1 MPSVTE
7 RTLKD
12 GSRVYEIR
20 VARGRDPVTG
30 KQLTPYTTRY
40 KPPEGWS
47 AKKAMK
53 QAQVEAA
60 AFEARC
66 KAGEVMTKAERKTYE
81 QEQIR
86 IAEQAKREEASKL
99 TFSSYVEL
107 FLKESTISR
116 SDGTLLNYRNVFRR
130 ATSFFGEYKM
140 EEITPVIVRAYI
152 TELQANGV
160 SERNGAPLSYNTVA
174 KHYNVLHTFFEAAVT
189 DEIIEFSPML
199 RMKKPKPK
207 KDDIKM
213 ESKALTLDQ
222 SKRLIECLKN
232 EPLMWRALV
241 MLLLDSGCRRGEA
254 VALRWDDVDLKTG
267 YTQVKGNAQYTVE
280 KGKYIT
286 TPKSGKGRM
295 VILNQPVIAILKE
308 WKREQTK
315 WLLSMGLPHTGF
327 IFTQDD
333 GEMLNPNA
341 PTKYLSKFGKKYNFP
356 GLHPHTLRHTMATV
370 SIANG
375 ADVVSISK
383 KLGHA
388 APSITLNIYSH
399 ANQEAQLRANKS
411 LEMALYKNA

>member
-66 KAGEVMTKAERKTYE
+66 KAGEVMTKAERKIYE

-140 EEITPVIVRAYI
+140 EEITPVIVRSYI

-189 DEIIEFSPML
+189 DEIIEFSPMQ

-222 SKRLIECLKN
+222 SKRLLECLKN
-232 EPLMWRALV
+232 EPLMWRVLV

-327 IFTQDD
+327 IFIQDD

>member
-66 KAGEVMTKAERKTYE
+66 KAGEVMTKEERKTYE

-99 TFSSYVEL
+99 TFSGYVEL

-189 DEIIEFSPML
+189 DEIIEFSPMQ

-222 SKRLIECLKN
+222 SKRLLECLKN
-232 EPLMWRALV
+232 EPLMWRVLV

>member
-189 DEIIEFSPML
+189 DEIIEFSPMQ

>member
-1 MPSVTE
+1 
-7 RTLKD
+7 
-12 GSRVYEIR
+12 
-20 VARGRDPVTG
+20 
-30 KQLTPYTTRY
+30 
-40 KPPEGWS
+40 
-47 AKKAMK
+47 
-53 QAQVEAA
+53 
-60 AFEARC
+60 
-66 KAGEVMTKAERKTYE
+66 
-81 QEQIR
+81 
-86 IAEQAKREEASKL
+86 
-99 TFSSYVEL
+99 
-107 FLKESTISR
+107 
-116 SDGTLLNYRNVFRR
+116 
-130 ATSFFGEYKM
+130 M

-189 DEIIEFSPML
+189 DEIIEFSPMQ

-232 EPLMWRALV
+232 EPLMWRVLV

-388 APSITLNIYSH
+388 SPSITLNIYSH

>member
-189 DEIIEFSPML
+189 DEIIEFSPMQ

-232 EPLMWRALV
+232 EPLMWRVLV

-327 IFTQDD
+327 IFTLDD

>member
-66 KAGEVMTKAERKTYE
+66 RAGEVMTKAERKTYE

-99 TFSSYVEL
+99 TFSGYVEL
-107 FLKESTISR
+107 FMKESTISR
-116 SDGTLLNYRNVFRR
+116 SDGTLTNYRNVFRR
-130 ATSFFGEYKM
+130 ATPFLGDYKM
-140 EEITPVIVRAYI
+140 EEITPVIMRSYI
-152 TELQANGV
+152 TELQTNGV
-160 SERNGAPLSYNTVA
+160 SERNGEPLSYNTIA

-189 DEIIEFSPML
+189 DEIIEFSPMQ

-207 KDDIKM
+207 KDEIKM
-213 ESKALTLDQ
+213 ESKALTVDQ

-232 EPLMWRALV
+232 EPVMWRALV

-254 VALRWDDVDLKTG
+254 VALRWDDVDLKSG

-295 VILNQPVIAILKE
+295 VILNQPVLAILKE
-308 WKREQTK
+308 WKREQAK

-375 ADVVSISK
+375 ADIVSISK

>member
-66 KAGEVMTKAERKTYE
+66 RAGEVMTKAERKNYD

-99 TFSSYVEL
+99 TFSGYVEL
-107 FLKESTISR
+107 FMKESTILR
-116 SDGTLLNYRNVFRR
+116 SDGTLTNYRHVFRR
-130 ATSFFGEYKM
+130 ATPFLGDYKM
-140 EEITPVIVRAYI
+140 EEITPVIMRSYI

-160 SERNGAPLSYNTVA
+160 SERNGEPLSYNTIA

-189 DEIIEFSPML
+189 DEIIEFSPMQ

-207 KDDIKM
+207 KDEIKM
-213 ESKALTLDQ
+213 ESKALTVDQ

-232 EPLMWRALV
+232 EPVMWRALV

-254 VALRWDDVDLKTG
+254 VALRWEDVDLKSG

-295 VILNQPVIAILKE
+295 VILNQPVLTILKE

-327 IFTQDD
+327 IFTQED

-341 PTKYLSKFGKKYNFP
+341 PTRYLSKFGKRYNFP

-375 ADVVSISK
+375 ADIVSISK

>member
-30 KQLTPYTTRY
+30 KHLTPYTTRY

-66 KAGEVMTKAERKTYE
+66 RAGEVMTKAERKTYE

-99 TFSSYVEL
+99 TFSGYVEL
-107 FLKESTISR
+107 FMKESTISR
-116 SDGTLLNYRNVFRR
+116 SDGTLTNYRNVFRR
-130 ATSFFGEYKM
+130 ATPFLGDYKM
-140 EEITPVIVRAYI
+140 EEITPVIMRSYI
-152 TELQANGV
+152 TELQTNGV
-160 SERNGAPLSYNTVA
+160 SERNGEPLSYNTIA

-189 DEIIEFSPML
+189 DEIIEFSPMQ

-207 KDDIKM
+207 KDEIKM
-213 ESKALTLDQ
+213 ESKALTVDQ

-232 EPLMWRALV
+232 EPVMWRALV

-254 VALRWDDVDLKTG
+254 VALRWDDVDLKSG

-295 VILNQPVIAILKE
+295 VILNQPVLAILKE
-308 WKREQTK
+308 WKREQAK

-375 ADVVSISK
+375 ADIVSISK

-388 APSITLNIYSH
+388 APSITLNVYSH

>member
-1 MPSVTE
+1 MAHLYP
-7 RTLKD
+7 
-12 GSRVYEIR
+12 
-20 VARGRDPVTG
+20 
-30 KQLTPYTTRY
+30 
-40 KPPEGWS
+40 
-47 AKKAMK
+47 
-53 QAQVEAA
+53 
-60 AFEARC
+60 
-66 KAGEVMTKAERKTYE
+66 
-81 QEQIR
+81 
-86 IAEQAKREEASKL
+86 
-99 TFSSYVEL
+99 
-107 FLKESTISR
+107 
-116 SDGTLLNYRNVFRR
+116 
-130 ATSFFGEYKM
+130 
-140 EEITPVIVRAYI
+140 
-152 TELQANGV
+152 
-160 SERNGAPLSYNTVA
+160 TVA

-189 DEIIEFSPML
+189 DEIIEFSPMQ

-232 EPLMWRALV
+232 EPLMWRVLV

>member
-47 AKKAMK
+47 SKKAMK

-66 KAGEVMTKAERKTYE
+66 RAGEVMTKAERKTYE

-99 TFSSYVEL
+99 TFSGYVEL
-107 FLKESTISR
+107 FMKESTISR
-116 SDGTLLNYRNVFRR
+116 SDGTLTNYRNVFRR
-130 ATSFFGEYKM
+130 ATPFLGEYKM
-140 EEITPVIVRAYI
+140 EEITPVIMRSYI
-152 TELQANGV
+152 TELQTNGV
-160 SERNGAPLSYNTVA
+160 SERNGEPLSYNTIA

-189 DEIIEFSPML
+189 DEIIEFSPMQ

-207 KDDIKM
+207 KDEIKM
-213 ESKALTLDQ
+213 ESKALTVDQ

-232 EPLMWRALV
+232 EPVMWRALV

-254 VALRWDDVDLKTG
+254 VALRWDDVDLKSG

-295 VILNQPVIAILKE
+295 VILNQPVLAILKE
-308 WKREQTK
+308 WKREQAK

-375 ADVVSISK
+375 ADIVSISK

>member
-66 KAGEVMTKAERKTYE
+66 RAGEVMTKAERKTYE

-99 TFSSYVEL
+99 TFSGYVEL
-107 FLKESTISR
+107 FMKESTISR
-116 SDGTLLNYRNVFRR
+116 SDGTLTNYRNVFRR
-130 ATSFFGEYKM
+130 ATPFLGDYKM
-140 EEITPVIVRAYI
+140 EEITPVIMRSYI
-152 TELQANGV
+152 TELQTNGV
-160 SERNGAPLSYNTVA
+160 SERNGEPLSYNTIA

-189 DEIIEFSPML
+189 DEIIEFSPMQ

-207 KDDIKM
+207 KDEIKM
-213 ESKALTLDQ
+213 ESKALTVDQ

-232 EPLMWRALV
+232 EPVMWRALV

-254 VALRWDDVDLKTG
+254 VALRWDDVDLKSG

-295 VILNQPVIAILKE
+295 VILNQPVLAILKE
-308 WKREQTK
+308 WKREQAK

-341 PTKYLSKFGKKYNFP
+341 PTKFLSKFGKKYNFP

-375 ADVVSISK
+375 ADIVSISK

>member
-66 KAGEVMTKAERKTYE
+66 KAGEVMTKAERKIYE

-99 TFSSYVEL
+99 TFSGYVEL

-189 DEIIEFSPML
+189 DEIIEFSPMQ

-222 SKRLIECLKN
+222 SKRLLECLKN
-232 EPLMWRALV
+232 EPLMWRVLV

-327 IFTQDD
+327 IFIQDD

>member
-66 KAGEVMTKAERKTYE
+66 RAGEVMTKAERKTYE

-86 IAEQAKREEASKL
+86 IAELAKREEASKL
-99 TFSSYVEL
+99 TFSGYVEL
-107 FLKESTISR
+107 FMKESTSSR
-116 SDGTLLNYRNVFRR
+116 SDGTLTNYRNVFRR
-130 ATSFFGEYKM
+130 AIPFLGDYKM
-140 EEITPVIVRAYI
+140 EEITPVIMRSYI
-152 TELQANGV
+152 TELQTNGV
-160 SERNGAPLSYNTVA
+160 SERNGEPLSYNTIA

-189 DEIIEFSPML
+189 DEIIEFSPMQ

-207 KDDIKM
+207 KDEIKM
-213 ESKALTLDQ
+213 ESKALTVDQ

-232 EPLMWRALV
+232 EPVMWRALV

-254 VALRWDDVDLKTG
+254 VALRWDDVDLKSG

-295 VILNQPVIAILKE
+295 VILNQPVLAILKE
-308 WKREQTK
+308 WKREQAK

-375 ADVVSISK
+375 ADIVSISK

>member
-1 MPSVTE
+1 MPSITE
-7 RTLKD
+7 RILKD

-30 KQLTPYTTRY
+30 KPLTPYTTRY

-47 AKKAMK
+47 ANKAMK
-53 QAQVEAA
+53 RAHVEAA

-66 KAGEVMTKAERKTYE
+66 QAGEVMTKAERKAFE
-81 QEQIR
+81 LEQIR
-86 IAEQAKREEASKL
+86 IAEQAKREESLKL
-99 TFSSYVEL
+99 TFSGYVEL
-107 FLKESTISR
+107 FMKESELTR
-116 SDGTLLNYRNVFRR
+116 SDGTLTNYRTVFRR
-130 ATSFFGEYKM
+130 AKPILGDYKM
-140 EEITPVIVRAYI
+140 TEITPIIMRTYI
-152 TELQANGV
+152 TELQSKGV

-189 DEIIEFSPML
+189 DEIIDYSPMQ

-207 KDDIKM
+207 KDEIKTD
-213 ESKALTLDQ
+213 SKALTLEQ
-222 SKRLIECLKN
+222 SKRLIECLN
-232 EPLMWRALV
+232 AEPLMWRALV

-254 VALRWDDVDLKTG
+254 VALRWENVNLKSG
-267 YTQVKGNAQYTVE
+267 YTEIKGNAQYTVE

-286 TPKSGKGRM
+286 TPKSGKGRL
-295 VILNQPVIAILKE
+295 VILNQPILDLLKE

-315 WLLSMGLPHTGF
+315 WLFSMGLPHTGF

-341 PTKYLSKFGKKYNFP
+341 PTKYLSKFGKRYNFP

-375 ADVVSISK
+375 ADVVSVSK

-399 ANQEAQLRANKS
+399 ANQEAQLRANKT
-411 LEMALYKNA
+411 LESALYKKA

>member
-47 AKKAMK
+47 TKKAMK

-66 KAGEVMTKAERKTYE
+66 RAGEVMTKAERKTYE

-99 TFSSYVEL
+99 TFSGYVEL
-107 FLKESTISR
+107 FMKESTISR
-116 SDGTLLNYRNVFRR
+116 SDGTLTNYRNVFRR
-130 ATSFFGEYKM
+130 ATPFLGDYKM
-140 EEITPVIVRAYI
+140 EEITPVIMRSYI
-152 TELQANGV
+152 TELQTNGV
-160 SERNGAPLSYNTVA
+160 SERNGEPLSYNTIA

-189 DEIIEFSPML
+189 DEIIEFSPMQ

-207 KDDIKM
+207 KDEIKM
-213 ESKALTLDQ
+213 ESKALTVDQ

-232 EPLMWRALV
+232 EPVMWRALV

-254 VALRWDDVDLKTG
+254 VALRWDDVDLKSG

-295 VILNQPVIAILKE
+295 VILNQPVLAILKE
-308 WKREQTK
+308 WKREQAK

-375 ADVVSISK
+375 ADIVSISK

>member
-99 TFSSYVEL
+99 TFSGYVEL

-189 DEIIEFSPML
+189 DEIIEFSPMQ

>member
-66 KAGEVMTKAERKTYE
+66 RAGEVMTKAERKTYE

-99 TFSSYVEL
+99 TFSGYVEL
-107 FLKESTISR
+107 FMKKSTISR
-116 SDGTLLNYRNVFRR
+116 SDGTLTNYRNVFRR
-130 ATSFFGEYKM
+130 AIPFLGDYKM
-140 EEITPVIVRAYI
+140 EEITPVIMRSYI
-152 TELQANGV
+152 TELQTNGV
-160 SERNGAPLSYNTVA
+160 SERNGEPLSYNTIA

-189 DEIIEFSPML
+189 DEIIEFSPMQ

-207 KDDIKM
+207 KDEIKM
-213 ESKALTLDQ
+213 ESKALTVDQ

-232 EPLMWRALV
+232 EPVMWRALV

-254 VALRWDDVDLKTG
+254 VALRWDDVDLKSG

-295 VILNQPVIAILKE
+295 VILNQPVLAILKE
-308 WKREQTK
+308 WKREQAK

-375 ADVVSISK
+375 ADIVSISK

>member
-66 KAGEVMTKAERKTYE
+66 RAGEVMTKAERKTYE

-99 TFSSYVEL
+99 TFSGYVEL
-107 FLKESTISR
+107 FMKESTISR
-116 SDGTLLNYRNVFRR
+116 SDGTLTNYRNVFRR
-130 ATSFFGEYKM
+130 ATPFLGDYKM
-140 EEITPVIVRAYI
+140 EEISPVIMRSYI
-152 TELQANGV
+152 TELQTNGV
-160 SERNGAPLSYNTVA
+160 SERNGEPLSYNTIA

-189 DEIIEFSPML
+189 DEIIEFSPMQ

-207 KDDIKM
+207 KDEIKM
-213 ESKALTLDQ
+213 ESKALTVDQ

-232 EPLMWRALV
+232 EPVMWRALV

-254 VALRWDDVDLKTG
+254 VALRWDDVDLKSG

-295 VILNQPVIAILKE
+295 VILNQPVLAILKE
-308 WKREQTK
+308 WKREQAK

-375 ADVVSISK
+375 ADIVSISK

>member
-66 KAGEVMTKAERKTYE
+66 RAGEVMTKAERKTYE

-99 TFSSYVEL
+99 TFSGYVEL

-116 SDGTLLNYRNVFRR
+116 SDGTLTNYRNVFRR
-130 ATSFFGEYKM
+130 AIPFLGDYKM
-140 EEITPVIVRAYI
+140 EEITPVIMRSYI
-152 TELQANGV
+152 TELQTNGV
-160 SERNGAPLSYNTVA
+160 SERNGEPLSYNTIA

-189 DEIIEFSPML
+189 DEIIEFSPMQ

-207 KDDIKM
+207 KDEIKM
-213 ESKALTLDQ
+213 ESKALTVDQ

-232 EPLMWRALV
+232 EPVMWRALV

-254 VALRWDDVDLKTG
+254 VALRWDDVDLKSG

-295 VILNQPVIAILKE
+295 VILNQPVLAILKE
-308 WKREQTK
+308 WKREQAK

-375 ADVVSISK
+375 ADIVSISK

>member
-1 MPSVTE
+1 MASVTE
-7 RTLKD
+7 RVLKD

-40 KPPEGWS
+40 KPPAGWS
-47 AKKAMK
+47 AKKALK
-53 QAQVEAA
+53 RAQVEAA

-66 KAGEVMTKAERKTYE
+66 LAGDVMTKAERKVFE
-81 QEQIR
+81 EEQIR
-86 IAEQAKREEASKL
+86 IAEEAKREEAAKL
-99 TFSSYVEL
+99 TFSGYVKL
-107 FLKESTISR
+107 FMKQSEITR
-116 SDGTLLNYRNVFRR
+116 SDGTLSNYRTVFRR
-130 ATSFFGEYKM
+130 AGPFLGEYKM
-140 EEITPVIVRAYI
+140 TEITPIIIRSYI

-174 KHYNVLHTFFEAAVT
+174 KHYNVLHAFFEAAVT
-189 DEIIEFSPML
+189 DEVIDFSPMQ

-207 KDDIKM
+207 KDEIKT
-213 ESKALTLDQ
+213 ESKALTVEQ
-222 SKRLIECLKN
+222 TKRLIECLQN
-232 EPLMWRALV
+232 EPQMWRTLIMV
-241 MLLLDSGCRRGEA
+241 MLDSGCRRGEV
-254 VALRWDDVDLKTG
+254 VALRWENVDLKSG
-267 YTQVKGNAQYTVE
+267 YTEIMGNAQYTVE

-286 TPKSGKGRM
+286 TPKSGKGRL
-295 VILNQPVIAILKE
+295 VILNRPIIDLLME
-308 WKREQTK
+308 WKRAQTK

-341 PTKYLSKFGKKYNFP
+341 PTKYLSKFGKRYNFP

-375 ADVVSISK
+375 ADVVSVSK

-399 ANQEAQLRANKS
+399 ANQEAQLRANKT
-411 LEMALYKNA
+411 LEMALYKKA

>member
-66 KAGEVMTKAERKTYE
+66 RAGEVMTKAERKTYE

-86 IAEQAKREEASKL
+86 IAELAKREEASKL
-99 TFSSYVEL
+99 TFSGYVEL
-107 FLKESTISR
+107 FMKESTISR
-116 SDGTLLNYRNVFRR
+116 SDGTLTNYRNVFRR
-130 ATSFFGEYKM
+130 AIPFLGDYKM
-140 EEITPVIVRAYI
+140 EEITPVIMRSYI
-152 TELQANGV
+152 TELQTNGV
-160 SERNGAPLSYNTVA
+160 SERNGEPLSYNTIA

-189 DEIIEFSPML
+189 DEIIEFSPMQ

-207 KDDIKM
+207 KDEIKM
-213 ESKALTLDQ
+213 ESKALTVDQ

-232 EPLMWRALV
+232 EPVMWRALV

-254 VALRWDDVDLKTG
+254 VALRWDDVDLKSG

-295 VILNQPVIAILKE
+295 VILNQPVLAILKE
-308 WKREQTK
+308 WKREQAK

-375 ADVVSISK
+375 ADIVSISK

>member
-1 MPSVTE
+1 MPSITE

-20 VARGRDPVTG
+20 VARGRDPITG
-30 KQLTPYTTRY
+30 KQLTPFTTRY

-47 AKKAMK
+47 SKKAMK
-53 QAQVEAA
+53 RAQVEAA

-66 KAGEVMTKAERKTYE
+66 LAGEVMTRAERKSYE
-81 QEQIR
+81 LEQIR
-86 IAEQAKREEASKL
+86 AAEQAKREEAAKL
-99 TFSSYVEL
+99 TFSGYVEL
-107 FLKESTISR
+107 FMKQSRITR
-116 SDGTLLNYRNVFRR
+116 SDGTLSNYAIVFRR
-130 ATSFFGEYKM
+130 AKPVLGEYKM
-140 EEITPVIVRAYI
+140 TEITPIIIRSYI

-160 SERNGAPLSYNTVA
+160 SERNGAPLSYNTIA

-189 DEIIEFSPML
+189 DEIIEFSPMQ

-207 KDDIKM
+207 KDEIKTDA
-213 ESKALTLDQ
+213 KALSLDQ

-232 EPLMWRALV
+232 EPLMWRVLV

-254 VALRWDDVDLKTG
+254 VALRWENVDLKTG
-267 YTQVKGNAQYTVE
+267 YTEVKGNAQYTVE

-286 TPKSGKGRM
+286 TPKSGKGRL
-295 VILNQPVIAILKE
+295 VILNQPVLNLLKE

-341 PTKYLSKFGKKYNFP
+341 PTKYLSKFGKRYNFP

-375 ADVVSISK
+375 ADVVSVSK

>member
-66 KAGEVMTKAERKTYE
+66 RAGEVMTKAERKTYE

-99 TFSSYVEL
+99 TFSGYVEL
-107 FLKESTISR
+107 FMKESTISR
-116 SDGTLLNYRNVFRR
+116 SDGTLTNYRNVFRR
-130 ATSFFGEYKM
+130 AIPFLGDYKM
-140 EEITPVIVRAYI
+140 EEITPVIMRSYI
-152 TELQANGV
+152 TELQTNGV
-160 SERNGAPLSYNTVA
+160 SERNGEPLSYNTIA

-189 DEIIEFSPML
+189 DEIIEFSPMQ

-207 KDDIKM
+207 KDEIKM
-213 ESKALTLDQ
+213 ESKALTVDQ

-232 EPLMWRALV
+232 EPVMWRALV

-254 VALRWDDVDLKTG
+254 VALRWDDVDLKSG

-295 VILNQPVIAILKE
+295 VILNQPVLAILKE
-308 WKREQTK
+308 WKREQAK

-375 ADVVSISK
+375 ADIVSISK

>member
-66 KAGEVMTKAERKTYE
+66 RAGEVMTKAERKTYE

-99 TFSSYVEL
+99 TFSGYVEL
-107 FLKESTISR
+107 FMKESTISR
-116 SDGTLLNYRNVFRR
+116 SDGTLTNYRNVFRR
-130 ATSFFGEYKM
+130 ATPFLGDYKM
-140 EEITPVIVRAYI
+140 EEITPVIMRSYI
-152 TELQANGV
+152 TELQTNGV
-160 SERNGAPLSYNTVA
+160 SERNGEPLSYNTIA

-189 DEIIEFSPML
+189 DEIIEFSPMQ
-199 RMKKPKPK
+199 RIKKPKPK
-207 KDDIKM
+207 KDEIKM
-213 ESKALTLDQ
+213 ESKALTVDQ

-232 EPLMWRALV
+232 EPVMWRALV

-254 VALRWDDVDLKTG
+254 VALRWDDVDLKSG

-295 VILNQPVIAILKE
+295 VILNQPVLAILKE
-308 WKREQTK
+308 WKREQAK

-375 ADVVSISK
+375 ADIVSISK

>member
-40 KPPEGWS
+40 KPPDGWS

-66 KAGEVMTKAERKTYE
+66 RAGEIMTKAERKTYE

-86 IAEQAKREEASKL
+86 IAERAKREEASKL
-99 TFSSYVEL
+99 TFSGYVEL
-107 FLKESTISR
+107 FLKESTITR

-130 ATSFFGEYKM
+130 ATPFFGDFKM
-140 EEITPVIVRAYI
+140 EDITPVIIRSYI

-189 DEIIEFSPML
+189 DEVIEFSPMQ

-213 ESKALTLDQ
+213 ESKALTVDQ

-295 VILNQPVIAILKE
+295 VIINQPVLAILKE
-308 WKREQTK
+308 WKREQAK

-327 IFTQDD
+327 IFIQDD

-341 PTKYLSKFGKKYNFP
+341 PTKYLSKFGKKYDFP

-375 ADVVSISK
+375 ADIVSISK

-411 LEMALYKNA
+411 LETALYKNA

>member
-66 KAGEVMTKAERKTYE
+66 RAGEVMTKAERKTYE

-99 TFSSYVEL
+99 TFSGYVEL
-107 FLKESTISR
+107 FMKESTISR
-116 SDGTLLNYRNVFRR
+116 SDGTLTNYRNVFRR
-130 ATSFFGEYKM
+130 ATPFLGEYKM
-140 EEITPVIVRAYI
+140 EEITPVIMRSYI
-152 TELQANGV
+152 TELQTNGV
-160 SERNGAPLSYNTVA
+160 SERNGEPLSYNTIA

-189 DEIIEFSPML
+189 DEIIEFSPMQ

-207 KDDIKM
+207 KDEIKM
-213 ESKALTLDQ
+213 ESKALTVDQ

-232 EPLMWRALV
+232 EPVMWRALV

-254 VALRWDDVDLKTG
+254 VALRWDDVDLKSG

-295 VILNQPVIAILKE
+295 VILNQPVLAILKE
-308 WKREQTK
+308 WKREQAK

-375 ADVVSISK
+375 ADIVSISK

>member
-20 VARGRDPVTG
+20 VARGRDHVTG

-189 DEIIEFSPML
+189 DEIIEFSPMQ